1 MILMATLYAF
11 GRHLAEIRF
20 KNPSIHNNTWD
31 TYGKKNSSAESA
43 EVITKEQKAVLF
55 AKKNGG
61 PSELF
66 SFLPLFME
74 K

>member
-31 TYGKKNSSAESA
+31 PYGKKTQA
-43 EVITKEQKAVLF
+43 QKAQ
-55 AKKNGG
+55 K
-61 PSELF
+61 
-66 SFLPLFME
+66 
-74 K
+74 